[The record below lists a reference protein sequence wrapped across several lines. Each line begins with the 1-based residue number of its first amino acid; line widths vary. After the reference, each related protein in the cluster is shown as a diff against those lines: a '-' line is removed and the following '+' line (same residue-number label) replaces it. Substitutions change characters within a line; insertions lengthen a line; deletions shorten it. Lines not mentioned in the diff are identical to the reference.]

1 MQPEPAAG
9 NAEGV
14 MFPQVQRQAGAPD
27 RRTGRRRLLA
37 NALRGSRFDALSHTA
52 VDPDLENVI
61 RQALTDAK
69 AAGKDHLSQIEDA
82 VWAVKRARPDMTT
95 SDALAAVNLIPH
107 E

>member
-1 MQPEPAAG
+1 MQLEPAAG

-27 RRTGRRRLLA
+27 RRTGRRRLPA

-69 AAGKDHLSQIEDA
+69 AAGRDHLSQTEDA

-95 SDALAAVNLIPH
+95 SDALAAVNLVWH